1 MSASTKD
8 SFSHLSLAKDKGITM
23 YDCWFLALGSFVCIS
38 ISLQTS
44 LHTHEVENNE
54 KHKFM
59 PIYKSKKIQIRVLG
73 YENRTYFSPNASLA
87 SKLWAIFMQFTYI
100 NSKPVYEH

>member
-8 SFSHLSLAKDKGITM
+8 SLSHLSLAQDKGITM
-23 YDCWFLALGSFVCIS
+23 YDCWFLAMGSFVCIS

-54 KHKFM
+54 KYKFM
-59 PIYKSKKIQIRVLG
+59 PIYKSKK
-73 YENRTYFSPNASLA
+73 
-87 SKLWAIFMQFTYI
+87 SKFEFLVMRIEHTSVQMQA
-100 NSKPVYEH
+100 

>member
-1 MSASTKD
+1 M
-8 SFSHLSLAKDKGITM
+8 
-23 YDCWFLALGSFVCIS
+23 GSFVCIS

-59 PIYKSKKIQIRVLG
+59 PIYKSKK
-73 YENRTYFSPNASLA
+73 
-87 SKLWAIFMQFTYI
+87 SKFEFLVMRIEHTSVQMQA
-100 NSKPVYEH
+100 